1 MWNNPWLTL
10 SMRNA
15 WLAWEAQSVIT
26 LRLMR
31 LALGGPKA
39 QSEAKRM
46 VIDKFAALAEA
57 QAAATMAALTGQR
70 SHRVA
75 GKVFS
80 VYRKR
85 VRRNRRRLA
94 KPRP

>member
-1 MWNNPWLTL
+1 MLNPWVTL

-15 WLAWEAQSVIT
+15 WLAWEAQSVIA

-31 LALGGPKA
+31 LGSGGARA
-39 QSEAKRM
+39 QSEARRM
-46 VIDKFAALAEA
+46 VSEKTAALVEA
-57 QAAATMAALTGQR
+57 QTAAAAAVMSGQ
-70 SHRVA
+70 SGPRVA
-75 GKVFS
+75 NKVLS

-94 KPRP
+94 KR

>member
-15 WLAWEAQSVIT
+15 WLAWEAQSVIA

-31 LALGGPKA
+31 LGLGGPKA

-46 VIDKFAALAEA
+46 VSDKFAALAEA
-57 QAAATMAALTGQR
+57 QVVATVAALRGQR

-75 GKVFS
+75 DKVS
-80 VYRKR
+80 GVYRKR

-94 KPRP
+94 KHHR